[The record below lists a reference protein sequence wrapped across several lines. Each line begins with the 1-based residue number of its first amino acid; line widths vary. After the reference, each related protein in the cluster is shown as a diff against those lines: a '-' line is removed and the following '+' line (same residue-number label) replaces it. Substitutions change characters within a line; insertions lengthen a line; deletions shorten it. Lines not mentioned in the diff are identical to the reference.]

1 MSSLSWVRVRRAP
14 RAALCALA
22 LSLGACQ
29 GMPDMPM
36 NEAAEKAKD
45 EAAKADFYE
54 TSALTYYDGGKY
66 EASARMWE
74 KVLEQNPNDQKAKWG
89 LAKSLQMI
97 GTQQSL
103 RRAEA
108 ILLPILNL
116 EWHHPEIG
124 DRSHEVKGTL
134 AMVYQDLAD
143 LYDRDIRIL
152 QEKLR
157 AIEEQEN
164 PAAQGDTSELRQQ
177 IQTQIAKRNDLLAKA
192 IPLWEE
198 SIKVRSDHVYAL
210 AGLGKAYLM
219 LGNDEKGIEYSRR
232 YIMVVRASQNEK
244 RKLRAEWEQRQARE
258 GGSVT
263 EEQRQ
268 IFVQKIQ
275 ELRDNELKVHLLL
288 GSVHMRREE
297 FALAVDEYSAVL
309 EIDPAT
315 PAALVERA
323 QAQAKM
329 GKFPLAVKDLEDYLK
344 LTDPQRQRA
353 ARTRAAELLNTYRQM
368 AGMSPILGPAA
379 AGPGNALP
387 SPATPKPTP
396 SGPPA
401 FPAAR

>member
-1 MSSLSWVRVRRAP
+1 MHFTLPRRPGPAA
-14 RAALCALA
+14 RATVCLLALAA
-22 LSLGACQ
+22 LSLSACES
-29 GMPDMPM
+29 MPLSEHQQEVQD
-36 NEAAEKAKD
+36 EK
-45 EAAKADFYE
+45 AKADFYE

-116 EWHHPEIG
+116 EWTHPEIG

-134 AMVYQDLAD
+134 AMVYLDLAD
-143 LYDRDIRIL
+143 LYDRDIRML
-152 QEKLR
+152 QDRLR
-157 AIEEQEN
+157 SIEEQEN
-164 PAAQGDTSELRQQ
+164 PAAQGDTGELRQQ
-177 IQTQIAKRNDLLAKA
+177 IQTQIAKRNELLVKA

-198 SIKVRSDHVYAL
+198 SVKVRPDHIYAL

-219 LGNDEKGIEYSRR
+219 LGNDAKGIEYSRS

-244 RKLRAEWEQRQARE
+244 RKARADWERRE
-258 GGSVT
+258 GQAVT

-268 IFVQKIQ
+268 YFVQRIQ

-297 FALAVDEYSAVL
+297 YDLALEEFSAVL
-309 EIDPAT
+309 EIDPAR

-323 QAQAKM
+323 QALAKL
-329 GKFPLAVKDLEDYLK
+329 GRFPLAVKDLEDYLK
-344 LTDPQRQRA
+344 LTDPQRQRT

-368 AGMSPILGPAA
+368 AGMSPILQQPAA
-379 AGPGNALP
+379 A
-387 SPATPKPTP
+387 PAAAP
-396 SGPPA
+396 SGPPS
-401 FPAAR
+401 FPAPR